1 MIMACDLRVKVPCRI
16 IDVCVKTELDTSEA
30 FAQVTL
36 LPDSQQ
42 KSGVVFNIVKRAIGL
57 LSGCRHILIDKL
69 SYPLITKSRLSSL
82 PSTTF
87 GSPQVF

>member
-1 MIMACDLRVKVPCRI
+1 MACDLRVKVLCRI

-42 KSGVVFNIVKRAIGL
+42 KSGVVFNIVKRAMGL